1 MNDFERKLSQQTFR
15 APPPDLR
22 DALFGRIEIPSN
34 RIEPVGWTW
43 RDWFWPSPQAWA
55 GLAALWIVFA
65 VLSMGDRPASGTTTS
80 LRPASPEFNG
90 TLLSYHTSINLKHAL
105 QLAN

>member
-22 DALFGRIEIPSN
+22 DTLFDRIEIPSN
-34 RIEPVGWTW
+34 ESEPVRWAW

-55 GLAALWIVFA
+55 ALAALWIVFA
-65 VLSMGDRPASGTTTS
+65 ALSMGDRPASGATTS
-80 LRPASPEFNG
+80 LRPASPELNG
-90 TLLSYHTSINLKHAL
+90 TLLSYHTASNLNHAL